1 MDLTRAIA
9 ARSEHR
15 QNPPPCRSANRWS
28 VFSFIGAQ
36 PSQGRSLFLEQLIEL
51 FRHERRRH
59 RRGGRA
65 KAAPLFRQRSN
76 IHTSQRPLCA
86 TSGHRQPDGIA
97 MSAIVRTTDSS
108 QTLRHVRSVP
118 RTDIPARFPI
128 ARKRGHMASGDT
140 WRFGARVPLARG
152 RMRVKEL
159 AGKTVFVTGAAS
171 GIGLGIATAFAQAG
185 AKVMLC
191 DIEEAALSA
200 ALKQLRLTNVDV
212 DGVKADV
219 SLRAELVAAAEAT
232 TARYGKVHILVN
244 NAGVGGGGPYGAW
257 TDASWDWTMGVN
269 LMATIWGIEI
279 FGPLIEEHG
288 EGGHIVSTASIAGLI
303 SGESNAYNVSKYGVV
318 ALSEGL
324 RRELAPRGIG
334 VSVLC
339 PGFIRTQ
346 IMNSR
351 HNLPKRFEGAVR
363 ALPTSGPLAEQIN
376 MVRERVSQGID
387 PIYAGE
393 LVREGVEKDW
403 PYIFTD
409 LEFEPMIE
417 ARFAAIKQGFDH
429 IRGRNP
435 KR

>member
-1 MDLTRAIA
+1 MPPIA
-9 ARSEHR
+9 TKFCGSAK
-15 QNPPPCRSANRWS
+15 CR
-28 VFSFIGAQ
+28 
-36 PSQGRSLFLEQLIEL
+36 
-51 FRHERRRH
+51 
-59 RRGGRA
+59 
-65 KAAPLFRQRSN
+65 
-76 IHTSQRPLCA
+76 
-86 TSGHRQPDGIA
+86 D
-97 MSAIVRTTDSS
+97 
-108 QTLRHVRSVP
+108 VP
-118 RTDIPARFPI
+118 RTDIRHASQSLENAVIWRPGTLGVLG
-128 ARKRGHMASGDT
+128 RGC
-140 WRFGARVPLARG
+140 PLARG

-219 SLRAELVAAAEAT
+219 SLKAELVAAAEAT

-339 PGFIRTQ
+339 PGYIRTQ
-346 IMNSR
+346 IMNSTR
-351 HNLPKRFEGAVR
+351 NLPKRFEGGGPCLADLGPICR
-363 ALPTSGPLAEQIN
+363 THQHDPGTRLSGHRSHLC
-376 MVRERVSQGID
+376 R
-387 PIYAGE
+387 
-393 LVREGVEKDW
+393 
-403 PYIFTD
+403 
-409 LEFEPMIE
+409 
-417 ARFAAIKQGFDH
+417 
-429 IRGRNP
+429 
-435 KR
+435 